1 MSENIMLNFI
11 NYYECFFFNIY
22 FSTFII
28 KLCNDGSSKRLL
40 SNNQRQV
47 PAEQVGNLYL
57 LIVSFMC
64 RPFVLLA
71 PRCSIERLVS
81 LPFILSTAISTT
93 PVANIV
99 HHRDSIDVVVAVGST
114 DFRDD
119 RNKQSSFRIP
129 K

>member
-1 MSENIMLNFI
+1 MSFLIFI
-11 NYYECFFFNIY
+11 LI
-22 FSTFII
+22 TFII
-28 KLCNDGSSKRLL
+28 KLRNNGSSKRLL
-40 SNNQRQV
+40 SNSRRQV

-71 PRCSIERLVS
+71 PRCSIYIYIYIERLVS

-93 PVANIV
+93 PVATV
-99 HHRDSIDVVVAVGST
+99 HHRDSIDVAVGST
-114 DFRDD
+114 GFRDD

-129 K
+129 KSESNMY